1 MKYAIVGE
9 MDFEDYYKI
18 VSALEP
24 NVRTKEHEKTTYS
37 ENYTEKQLNKF
48 PWIKEEYGGCVLFP
62 DDKGDYFWWIHG
74 WDQKSI
80 KEAINQCKLIKVE
93 DFKKELPEYF
103 I

>member
-18 VSALEP
+18 VSALET
-24 NVRTKEHEKTTYS
+24 TKNSKENEKTVYFK
-37 ENYTEKQLNKF
+37 NHQAKQLDKF

-62 DDKGDYFWWIHG
+62 DDVGDYFWWYYDLDKTRIRN
-74 WDQKSI
+74 
-80 KEAINQCKLIKVE
+80 EINKCKLIKVE
-93 DFKKELPEYF
+93 DFKIEFPEYF